1 MSSEQCPPADTSKW
15 KKMDMKD
22 VIECVQWK
30 PGRYD
35 VIVSEHG
42 VPTSKVGVWCEN
54 DKHHKIKVAVYPLLV
69 FAGSTDQVLAVVSC
83 DLSSWRKYWA
93 ELRKCLKQSCH
104 YLENHNSMNGCLNL
118 VTVCVSGQGH
128 VGYLLYSKP
137 DSSYRNDYSN
147 IKFPI
152 WD

>member
-1 MSSEQCPPADTSKW
+1 MSSEQCPPADASKW

-69 FAGSTDQVLAVVSC
+69 FAGSSDQVLAVVVSTVVTC
-83 DLSSWRKYWA
+83 QISHVEELKFHGESS
-93 ELRKCLKQSCH
+93 
-104 YLENHNSMNGCLNL
+104 
-118 VTVCVSGQGH
+118 
-128 VGYLLYSKP
+128 
-137 DSSYRNDYSN
+137 
-147 IKFPI
+147 
-152 WD
+152 